1 MSLKNKV
8 EQWFIDRNLDKA
20 EPSKQ
25 FLKLMEETGE
35 LFEGI
40 AKNDEALIKDAI
52 GDIQVVLIGLEMQLK
67 NLRDDYEL
75 SDSELEDS
83 LLAFVITLGGY
94 ATYLAAPDSEEQK
107 LKLSLTKGVVSF
119 LLDKIAQSFNT
130 TPDECLE
137 IAYNEIKDRKG
148 KLINGVFVK
157 EEDLQKHYVVE
168 YWFEGEYRDSKYF
181 VTREEAMKWMDENK
195 HSVYDFKMVEV

>member
-1 MSLKNKV
+1 MELKQKV
-8 EQWFIDRNLDKA
+8 EQWFVDRGLDKA

-52 GDIQVVLIGLEMQLK
+52 GDIQVVLIGLEMQLE
-67 NLRDDYEL
+67 NLSDDFEL
-75 SDSELEDS
+75 SAQDKV
-83 LLAFVITLGGY
+83 LLSWIQWLGVFAY
-94 ATYLAAPDSEEQK
+94 TMQRLRIEQVREAAPTLRFSK
-107 LKLSLTKGVVSF
+107 GALTP
-119 LLDKIAQSFNT
+119 IAQSFNT

-148 KLINGVFVK
+148 KLVNGVFVK
-157 EEDLQKHYVVE
+157 EEDLKKNYVVE
-168 YWFEGEYRDSKYF
+168 YWFEGECRDSKYF
-181 VTREEAMKWMDENK
+181 ETREEAMEWMDENK
-195 HSVYDFKMVEV
+195 HSVYDFKMVEI

>member
-1 MSLKNKV
+1 MSLSNKV

-40 AKNDEALIKDAI
+40 AKGDEALIQDAI
-52 GDIQVVLIGLEMQLK
+52 GDIQVVLIGLEMQLENQEEQK
-67 NLRDDYEL
+67 AL
-75 SDSELEDS
+75 SDLEGY
-83 LLAFVITLGGY
+83 LLAFVNALGMY
-94 ATYLAAPDSEEQK
+94 AGYLANSDNEKAG
-107 LKLSLTKGVVSF
+107 LGFILARGLTPI
-119 LLDKIAQSFNT
+119 LIDKIAQSFNT
-130 TPDECLE
+130 TPEECLE

-168 YWFEGEYRDSKYF
+168 YWFQGEYRDSKYF
-181 VTREEAMKWMDENK
+181 VTRKEAMEWMDDSK

>member
-8 EQWFIDRNLDKA
+8 EQWFIDRNLDKV

-52 GDIQVVLIGLEMQLK
+52 GDIQVVLIGLEMQLENQEEQK
-67 NLRDDYEL
+67 GL
-75 SDSELEDS
+75 SDLEGN
-83 LLAFVITLGGY
+83 LLAFVNALGMY
-94 ATYLAAPDSEEQK
+94 AGYLANPDNEKAE
-107 LKLSLTKGVVSF
+107 LGLVLARGLTPI
-119 LLDKIAQSFNT
+119 LIDKIAQSFNT
-130 TPDECLE
+130 TPDERLE
-137 IAYNEIKDRKG
+137 LAYNEIKDRKG

-157 EEDLQKHYVVE
+157 EEDL
-168 YWFEGEYRDSKYF
+168 
-181 VTREEAMKWMDENK
+181 
-195 HSVYDFKMVEV
+195 

>member
-1 MSLKNKV
+1 MELKQKV
-8 EQWFIDRNLDKA
+8 EQWFVDRGLDKA

-52 GDIQVVLIGLEMQLK
+52 GDIQVVLIGLEMQLE
-67 NLRDDYEL
+67 NLSDDFEL
-75 SDSELEDS
+75 SAQDKD
-83 LLAFVITLGGY
+83 LLNWIQWLGVFAY
-94 ATYLAAPDSEEQK
+94 TMQRSRIEEVREAAPALRFSK
-107 LKLSLTKGVVSF
+107 GALTP
-119 LLDKIAQSFNT
+119 IAQSFNT
-130 TPDECLE
+130 TLDECLE

-157 EEDLQKHYVVE
+157 EEDLKKNYVVE
-168 YWFEGEYRDSKYF
+168 YWFEGECRDSKYF
-181 VTREEAMKWMDENK
+181 ETREEAMEWMDENK
-195 HSVYDFKMVEV
+195 HSVYDFKMVEI

>member
-52 GDIQVVLIGLEMQLK
+52 GDIQVVLIGLEMQLE
-67 NLRDDYEL
+67 NTGRR
-75 SDSELEDS
+75 LEKVDRQ
-83 LLAFVITLGGY
+83 
-94 ATYLAAPDSEEQK
+94 TYYLFHLIYWIGE
-107 LKLSLTKGVVSF
+107 LTKSF
-119 LLDKIAQSFNT
+119 LGDKAVPHVFSVKSMNMILGSIAQSFNT
-130 TPDECLE
+130 TPEECLE

-168 YWFEGEYRDSKYF
+168 YWFQGEYRDSKYF
-181 VTREEAMKWMDENK
+181 VTREEAMEWMDENK

>member
-1 MSLKNKV
+1 MELKQKV
-8 EQWFIDRNLDKA
+8 EQWFIDRGLDKA

-40 AKNDEALIKDAI
+40 AKNNEALIKDAI
-52 GDIQVVLIGLEMQLK
+52 GDIQVVLIGLEMQLE
-67 NLRDDYEL
+67 NLSGDFEL
-75 SDSELEDS
+75 SAQDKD
-83 LLAFVITLGGY
+83 LLNWIQCLGLFAYTMQGSRIEEVREAALALRFLKGALTL
-94 ATYLAAPDSEEQK
+94 
-107 LKLSLTKGVVSF
+107 
-119 LLDKIAQSFNT
+119 IAQSFNT

-157 EEDLQKHYVVE
+157 EEDLKKNYVVE
-168 YWFEGEYRDSKYF
+168 YWFEGECRDSKYF
-181 VTREEAMKWMDENK
+181 ETREEAMEWMDENK
-195 HSVYDFKMVEV
+195 YSVYDFKMVEV